1 MKFNI
6 SFATLLDRLTK
17 KGEILMTRGELKDL
31 QIALQKA
38 KKEFETGRSM
48 VEMLGVLAVIG
59 VLSVAGIAGYTSAMN
74 RYRANE
80 LLNEASKR
88 ASVISGQ
95 INMFGYTPSLAEF
108 TTNAWGYGAFENTV
122 YGADGTAAWTKT
134 DKQFTLSL
142 TGISEGV
149 CQHMQQVVSL
159 PIKGFQPETCAEG
172 DANIVKLTYN
182 NDMSRED
189 IAPQPCTSANDSKAC
204 CQELGSGNWT
214 GTACGACTSKQ
225 DSKYCCT
232 VVDTGWWFDD
242 QSLCCYSPYDS
253 PACCSKFASGVWDY
267 EADTC
272 CAHPNDSRMCCT
284 ALGSGVWV
292 GDEGC
297 CSSPVE
303 TYECCRRYTNSQDA
317 FILGSTCCSSIQDSE
332 ACCTSKNGTW
342 IGTEC
347 CPDSGYSAACCT
359 ALGSGVFVD
368 GAGHCCSSYAEADT
382 CCQIYLNNENAWQ
395 ISNTTCCSS
404 IQDSE
409 ECCTSKNGAWTGTE
423 CVL

>member
-1 MKFNI
+1 MHLYRSNLVNRHTSPCGHHDYRIKR
-6 SFATLLDRLTK
+6 SEGGRTPA
-17 KGEILMTRGELKDL
+17 
-31 QIALQKA
+31 A
-38 KKEFETGRSM
+38 KRTSETGRSM

-88 ASVISGQ
+88 ASVIAGQ

-189 IAPQPCTSANDSKAC
+189 IKPPKPTYDSCVAEGRCTYDGGRYHCLNGAANPPHCTDDCQYGCGKEEYTCWGIENCSCRYGGTYPNCDVKPDCIDDGFCSCTQVGFIRWNCGCSYGVGTYPDCSKPAC
-204 CQELGSGNWT
+204 IDDGTCSCSNGSCSCSYGV
-214 GTACGACTSKQ
+214 GTYPNCSKPACIDDRTCACYNGSCSCNCGGTYPDNCDKPSCL
-225 DSKYCCT
+225 DNGTCLCGYGEHYCVNGGTYPDNCN
-232 VVDTGWWFDD
+232 DKPACFDD
-242 QSLCCYSPYDS
+242 RTCYCQMVSGLGFLP
-253 PACCSKFASGVWDY
+253 CMCSNGGSY
-267 EADTC
+267 
-272 CAHPNDSRMCCT
+272 PNCDP
-284 ALGSGVWV
+284 L
-292 GDEGC
+292 
-297 CSSPVE
+297 P
-303 TYECCRRYTNSQDA
+303 
-317 FILGSTCCSSIQDSE
+317 
-332 ACCTSKNGTW
+332 
-342 IGTEC
+342 
-347 CPDSGYSAACCT
+347 
-359 ALGSGVFVD
+359 
-368 GAGHCCSSYAEADT
+368 
-382 CCQIYLNNENAWQ
+382 
-395 ISNTTCCSS
+395 
-404 IQDSE
+404 
-409 ECCTSKNGAWTGTE
+409 
-423 CVL
+423 